1 MTSIRL
7 LVSPSFPRQ
16 VGKAPDSTRLCLPD
30 TDTGVGTLEVA
41 RARGW
46 GGGGASYLEGI
57 QGHVGILVVDF
68 LFDRTHCV
76 FCSERKGRW

>member
-1 MTSIRL
+1 MTSVRL

-30 TDTGVGTLEVA
+30 TDTGWGLLRWPDHGA
-41 RARGW
+41 

-57 QGHVGILVVDF
+57 QGHVGILVVNF